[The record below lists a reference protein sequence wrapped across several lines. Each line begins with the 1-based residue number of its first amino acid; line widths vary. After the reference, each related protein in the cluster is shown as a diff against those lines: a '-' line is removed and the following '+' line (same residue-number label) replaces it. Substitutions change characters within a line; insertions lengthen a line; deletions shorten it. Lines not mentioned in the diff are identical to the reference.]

1 MKKDVHVYIDYELS
15 NTIEKISKSNKSTLS
30 NTYTVLLRNG
40 LYINDISNKLD
51 LIYKL
56 LLRMLNNN
64 KRIDK
69 LSE

>member
-1 MKKDVHVYIDYELS
+1 MKKDVHVYIYYELS

>member
-1 MKKDVHVYIDYELS
+1 MKKNVHVYIDYELS
-15 NTIEKISKSNKSTLS
+15 NAIEKISKSNKSTLS